1 MRPSPRTTPSGE
13 PRSRRRATGAD
24 PLRKVSLR
32 LHASVADAIRA
43 LVDAGEAPSADAFIE
58 AAVVA
63 ELRERRRRTVYAAYE
78 KAAANPLFVAEMG
91 RITREFDGAVG
102 DGLTADGT

>member
-1 MRPSPRTTPSGE
+1 MRPFPRTIPGGE
-13 PRSRRRATGAD
+13 PRSRRRATSAD

-43 LVDAGEAPSADAFIE
+43 VVDAGEAPSADAFIE

-63 ELRERRRRTVYAAYE
+63 ELRERRRRTVYAAYK
-78 KAAANPLFVAEMG
+78 KAAADPLFVADMG
-91 RITREFDGAVG
+91 RVTREFDGAVG
-102 DGLTADGT
+102 DGLTPDGT

>member
-1 MRPSPRTTPSGE
+1 MRPSHRTPPAAQ

-24 PLRKVSLR
+24 PLRKLSLR

-43 LVDAGEAPSADAFIE
+43 LVDAGAAPSADAFIE

-63 ELRERRRRTVYAAYE
+63 ELRDRRRRTVYAAYE
-78 KAAANPLFVAEMG
+78 KAAADPVFVAEMG
-91 RITREFDGAVG
+91 RVAREFDGAVG
-102 DGLTADGT
+102 DGLTPDGN